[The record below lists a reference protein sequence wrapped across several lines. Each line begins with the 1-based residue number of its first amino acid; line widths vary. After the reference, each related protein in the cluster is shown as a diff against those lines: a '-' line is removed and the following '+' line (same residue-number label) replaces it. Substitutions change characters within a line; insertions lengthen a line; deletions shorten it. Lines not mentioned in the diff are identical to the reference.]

1 MRTCARDWISPDVLD
16 NKESLP
22 ALADV
27 EELAALAV
35 LLTSAALG
43 VVAAVAVETHT

>member
-1 MRTCARDWISPDVLD
+1 MRTCARYWIPSDVLD
-16 NKESLP
+16 NEESLP

-35 LLTSAALG
+35 LLTRAALR
-43 VVAAVAVETHT
+43 VVAAVAVETNT

>member
-1 MRTCARDWISPDVLD
+1 MRTCARYWIPPDVLD
-16 NKESLP
+16 NEESLP

-35 LLTSAALG
+35 LLTRAALG
-43 VVAAVAVETHT
+43 VVAAVAVETNT